1 MPDVTLRPM
10 TASEFDSLR
19 SSLIAEYG
27 AAQVRAGGWDEATAD
42 ERASAQLDALVP
54 QGIDTDGMLLRI
66 AEDPGGRRV
75 GHLWLSL
82 AHEGSPDTAWI
93 YDIEIAAGRRGQ
105 GFGRALLAAAEDEIR
120 RHGVGNLGLNVFGDN
135 PSAISLYESAGYQ
148 VTTQQM
154 SKRLS

>member
-105 GFGRALLAAAEDEIR
+105 GFGEPCWPRPR
-120 RHGVGNLGLNVFGDN
+120 TK
-135 PSAISLYESAGYQ
+135 SAGTALATWASTCS
-148 VTTQQM
+148 VTTRPR
-154 SKRLS
+154 SACTSRRATRSRPSR